1 MPNHS
6 RALSTPLARDVTRHE
21 GTCGRLRVMHI
32 WGTAITI
39 DVRDPLPLEDID
51 EAIDEVCA
59 WFQRVDDIFST
70 WRADSEI
77 SRLSRHELA
86 LREVSAELRTV
97 LELCDKVM
105 QDSHGAFDIYVAADP
120 RVEPREGLGPIDPSG
135 LVKGWALQ
143 RAAEDLRHA
152 GAANFAINAGG
163 DVITAGG
170 PRPGERWRVGVRHPW
185 QRDKV
190 AMVLD
195 VSDVG
200 VATSGRYERGDHIID
215 PLSGQPATGLM
226 SVTVVA
232 ADLAL
237 ADGYATAALVLG
249 EKGPAWLAE
258 RSLAS
263 VAISDD
269 GTAIVTDALR
279 RYRDDCRVP
288 FVPGPPWSASA

>member
-1 MPNHS
+1 M
-6 RALSTPLARDVTRHE
+6 RLGRDVTE
-21 GTCGRLRVMHI
+21 QALACGSLRVIHI
-32 WGTAITI
+32 WGTAITV
-39 DVRDPLPLEDID
+39 DVRDRVGPEVVDQ
-51 EAIDEVCA
+51 VCA

-77 SRLSRHELA
+77 SRLARHELG
-86 LREVSAELRTV
+86 LCEVSADLRTV
-97 LELCDKVM
+97 LEVCDKVTE
-105 QDSHGAFDIYVAADP
+105 DSQGAFDIYVGAEP

-143 RAAEDLRHA
+143 RAAEDLRRA
-152 GAANFAINAGG
+152 GATNFAINAGG
-163 DVITAGG
+163 DVITAGR
-170 PRPGERWRVGVRHPW
+170 PRPGEWWRVGIRHPW

-190 AMVLD
+190 AMVLQ

-215 PLSGQPATGLM
+215 PRTGQPATGLM

-249 EKGPAWLAE
+249 AQGPAWLAQ
-258 RSLAS
+258 RALAS
-263 VAISDD
+263 VAIAED
-269 GTAIVTDALR
+269 GTTFVTDELR
-279 RYRDDCRVP
+279 FYRAD
-288 FVPGPPWSASA
+288 

>member
-1 MPNHS
+1 
-6 RALSTPLARDVTRHE
+6 V
-21 GTCGRLRVMHI
+21 VHI
-32 WGTAITI
+32 WGTAITVDI
-39 DVRDPLPLEDID
+39 RDPISP
-51 EAIDEVCA
+51 EAVDGVCA

-77 SRLSRHELA
+77 SRLARRDLT

-97 LELCDKVM
+97 LELCDTVTE
-105 QDSHGAFDIYVAADP
+105 DSRGAFDIYVGADP

-143 RAAEDLRHA
+143 RAAEDLRRA
-152 GAANFAINAGG
+152 GATNFAINAGG

-170 PRPGERWRVGVRHPW
+170 PRPGERWRVGIRHPW
-185 QRDKV
+185 QRHKV
-190 AMVLD
+190 AMVLE

-215 PLSGQPATGLM
+215 PVTGRAATGLM

-232 ADLAL
+232 DDLAL

-249 EKGPAWLAE
+249 KDGPVWLAQ

-269 GTAIVTDALR
+269 GTAIVTDALQ
-279 RYRDDCRVP
+279 RYRGDCA
-288 FVPGPPWSASA
+288 ASERPDA